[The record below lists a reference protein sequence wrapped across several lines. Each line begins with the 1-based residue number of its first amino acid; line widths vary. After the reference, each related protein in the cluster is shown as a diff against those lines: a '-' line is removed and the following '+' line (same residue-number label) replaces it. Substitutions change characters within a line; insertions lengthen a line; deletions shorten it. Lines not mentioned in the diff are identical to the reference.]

1 MAGLPLDDIYSEG
14 VKVSGMQMEEKLEY
28 LNKLYLQQE
37 DRDRTKDYN
46 QDILKEHDQEYL
58 KQIQLKDI

>member
-14 VKVSGMQMEEKLEY
+14 EKVSGMIMEEKLEY

-58 KQIQLKDI
+58 KQIQLQDI

>member
-14 VKVSGMQMEEKLEY
+14 EKVSGMEEEEKLEY

-58 KQIQLKDI
+58 KKIQLQDI

>member
-14 VKVSGMQMEEKLEY
+14 EKVSGMEKEEKLEY

-58 KQIQLKDI
+58 KQIQLQDI

>member
-14 VKVSGMQMEEKLEY
+14 EKVSGMEEEEKLEY

-46 QDILKEHDQEYL
+46 
-58 KQIQLKDI
+58 